1 VGIEA
6 INTVGRT
13 APVQRDLPVS
23 TPVRGANF
31 ASALQRRLDQPR
43 AEIDQ
48 IRAEVSSFRDGGAL
62 RNLPNS
68 PVTEFMNAGSGSI
81 VGGALGAPSSPGE
94 VAALLARQATGNASD
109 PYGWRE
115 MSRQVGDSV
124 IGPGY
129 GAMFERQIQQE
140 SGFAPDV
147 VMGQRRSSAGAEGI
161 AQLMPQFYQ
170 HVNRTDP
177 AQSLHAGAQ
186 SMKQYLTVFNGD
198 VRKALASYNSGMGTV
213 QSAVTRGGAAWESY
227 LPQETRDY
235 LGAIVGGTRPV
246 FSPVS
251 GFSAGFGG
259 GAGAGL
265 PASLTTGPGTLG
277 TLGGRGASAV
287 AQAGLAS
294 SLRSLGG
301 FGMPGE

>member
-1 VGIEA
+1 MGIEA
-6 INTVGRT
+6 INPIGRT
-13 APVQRDLPVS
+13 APVQLEMPVS
-23 TPVRGANF
+23 APVRGANF
-31 ASALQRRLDQPR
+31 ASALQRCLDQPR
-43 AEIDQ
+43 AEIEQ
-48 IRAEVSSFRDGGAL
+48 IRAEVSSLRNGGAL
-62 RNLPNS
+62 RNLANS
-68 PVTEFMNAGSGSI
+68 PVTEFIGTGSGSI
-81 VGGALGAPSSPGE
+81 VGGSLGAPSSPGE
-94 VAALLARQATGNASD
+94 IASLLARQATGNAND

-147 VMGQRRSSAGAEGI
+147 VTGQRRSSAGAEGI

-177 AQSLHAGAQ
+177 AHSLHAGAQ
-186 SMKQYLTVFNGD
+186 SMKQYLTAFNGD

-213 QSAVTRGGAAWESY
+213 QSAVARGSGAWESH

-235 LGAIVGGTRPV
+235 LAAIVGGTRPV

-251 GFSAGFGG
+251 GFGSGFAGGVGG
-259 GAGAGL
+259 GL
-265 PASLTTGPGTLG
+265 PAFLTTGPGTLG
-277 TLGGRGASAV
+277 GRGASVV
-287 AQAGLAS
+287 AQAGLVS
-294 SLRSLGG
+294 SLRSPGG

>member
-1 VGIEA
+1 MGIEA
-6 INTVGRT
+6 INLVGP

-23 TPVRGANF
+23 TPVRGAKF

-48 IRAEVSSFRDGGAL
+48 IRAEVSSFRNGGADRNDGAL
-62 RNLPNS
+62 RNLGSS
-68 PVTEFMNAGSGSI
+68 PVTEFMDAGSGSI
-81 VGGALGAPSSPGE
+81 VVGALRAPSSPGE

-115 MSRQVGDSV
+115 MPRQVGDSV

-147 VMGQRRSSAGAEGI
+147 VMGQRRSSAGVAGI
-161 AQLMPQFYQ
+161 AQLILQYYQ

-177 AQSLHAGAQ
+177 AQSLHAVAQ
-186 SMKQYLTVFNGD
+186 SMKQYLTAFNGD

-213 QSAVTRGGAAWESY
+213 QSAVTKGGAAWESH
-227 LPQETRDY
+227 LPQETLDY

-251 GFSAGFGG
+251 GFG
-259 GAGAGL
+259 GAIAGGM
-265 PASLTTGPGTLG
+265 PASLTTGLG
-277 TLGGRGASAV
+277 GALGGRGASAV
-287 AQAGLAS
+287 AQTGLAS